1 MTSSMLRPTTVYK
14 AEYTLSA
21 ASLDGKDLRADKT
34 ISGLPVQAR
43 RSVMYCMVD
52 WQPNAV

>member
-1 MTSSMLRPTTVYK
+1 MTLLQPTTVYS

-21 ASLDGKDLRADKT
+21 ASLHGKDLRADMT
-34 ISGLPVQAR
+34 INGLPVQAR